1 MSASPD
7 TAGLIQQL
15 VFQQNYLAGQ
25 YADIMARLESLVRF
39 GGSSLLISLLGSALF
54 CGAMLLIY
62 RPKLTR
68 GALWVPA
75 FGLFGGTPTLYMRT
89 RPASVLGIFATARRL
104 RRATAWSKARP
115 SHSDRRKSHR

>member
-7 TAGLIQQL
+7 TAELIQQL
-15 VFQQNYLAGQ
+15 VFQQNYFAGQ
-25 YADIMARLESLVRF
+25 YADIMGRLESLVRY

-54 CGAMLLIY
+54 CGAILLIY

-68 GALWVPA
+68 GALWLPA

-89 RPASVLGIFATARRL
+89 RPASVFGIFASTRRL
-104 RRATAWSKARP
+104 HRATAWSKAR
-115 SHSDRRKSHR
+115 HSEKRRKDR